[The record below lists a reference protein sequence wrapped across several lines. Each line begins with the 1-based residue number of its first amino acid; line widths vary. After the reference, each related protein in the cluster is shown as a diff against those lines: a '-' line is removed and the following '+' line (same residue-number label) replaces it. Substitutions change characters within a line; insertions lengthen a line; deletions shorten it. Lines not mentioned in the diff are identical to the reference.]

1 MKAINAA
8 CFRKTIR
15 IKIPSGA
22 SLTALHTSS
31 KNASNEEKYATR
43 GGRSEV
49 TSEGSEVSSLSGAG
63 YIFTGLTDAE
73 SASVAKD

>member
-1 MKAINAA
+1 MLP
-8 CFRKTIR
+8 KTIR

-43 GGRSEV
+43 GGRSEL
-49 TSEGSEVSSLSGAG
+49 TSEGSEVNSLRGAG
-63 YIFTGLTDAE
+63 YIFTGGGLTDAE